1 MASFN
6 IELNNKPIKGSKEH
20 NLLLRITVNRKHAR
34 VSLMYN
40 VLPIHFNPN
49 GKKSN
54 YIRSS
59 HPDSKWLNDKLDDKI
74 KQAKDVVAVRE
85 NKGETI
91 TASIIQNLLSKP
103 TSKDF
108 FSFLEAHIKLLNKNN
123 QISTSEKYHAGL
135 ESLKLFTGKSELMFD
150 EINLNFLNSYEANL
164 KKEGKAQTTIHGL
177 IKNIKALFNK
187 AIQQGV
193 IGQRIVVWALPS
205 FFKLAS

>member
-40 VLPIHFNPN
+40 VLPVYFNPN

-59 HPDSKWLNDKLDDKI
+59 HPDSKWLNDKLDEKI
-74 KQAKDVVAVRE
+74 MQAKDLVAERE
-85 NKGETI
+85 KKGETI
-91 TASIIQNLLSKP
+91 TASIIQQLISKP

-108 FSFLEAHIKLLNKNN
+108 FSFLEAHIK
-123 QISTSEKYHAGL
+123 
-135 ESLKLFTGKSELMFD
+135 
-150 EINLNFLNSYEANL
+150 
-164 KKEGKAQTTIHGL
+164 
-177 IKNIKALFNK
+177 
-187 AIQQGV
+187 
-193 IGQRIVVWALPS
+193 
-205 FFKLAS
+205 

>member
-6 IELNNKPIKGSKEH
+6 IELNNKPIKGSREH

-40 VLPIHFNPN
+40 VLPVYFNPN

-59 HPDSKWLNDKLDDKI
+59 HPDSKWLNDKLDEKVI
-74 KQAKDVVAVRE
+74 QAKDFVAERE
-85 NKGETI
+85 KKGETI

-108 FSFLEAHIKLLNKNN
+108 FSFLENHVKTLNKNN
-123 QISTSEKYHAGL
+123 QISTAEK
-135 ESLKLFTGKSELMFD
+135 
-150 EINLNFLNSYEANL
+150 
-164 KKEGKAQTTIHGL
+164 
-177 IKNIKALFNK
+177 
-187 AIQQGV
+187 
-193 IGQRIVVWALPS
+193 
-205 FFKLAS
+205 